1 MLDIRETGRA
11 RRRWRADRTNLHSRD
26 GVGYA
31 TALPVRETIDRSP
44 FLEVGT
50 RVKPQQIDAAS
61 LARQA
66 LTQQLKLPLYST
78 D

>member
-1 MLDIRETGRA
+1 VLGDAGGRIVPIS
-11 RRRWRADRTNLHSRD
+11 THEM
-26 GVGYA
+26 
-31 TALPVRETIDRSP
+31 ALGMPRPFRSVRLPTVVRV